1 MTDRDRSIE
10 RLLRQDLSAGSVW
23 PSGDCPDAEILA
35 ALADDTLPPATRREI
50 EGHLA
55 SCHRCQALTAAMV
68 RADVPADATPSAAA
82 DVATWRRRALNWLVP
97 AAAAA
102 TAVALWLLV
111 PGQQAPTTVEPAS
124 DQELAGT
131 QAPALPTPS
140 TEAITSEPLRIP
152 DDVAAVGAASMARTR
167 EENAGV
173 PAAASAPATAAAAPP
188 PPAAP
193 APTATVA
200 DPAFKAE
207 VPIVGGE
214 IVTSEAAAGR
224 DQAATSE
231 QRRDAPNE
239 TVAIQER
246 VAGLQALRSS
256 TPDVVSPDPRI
267 RWRVGPGSVVQHSA
281 DSGATWATQQTGAS
295 AALTAGSAPSADVLW
310 IVGRQGVV
318 MRTTD
323 RGRQWQRVP
332 FPQTADLAA
341 IAATSARNATVVTTD
356 GRRFATDDGGVT
368 WSPAR

>member
-1 MTDRDRSIE
+1 
-10 RLLRQDLSAGSVW
+10 
-23 PSGDCPDAEILA
+23 
-35 ALADDTLPPATRREI
+35 
-50 EGHLA
+50 
-55 SCHRCQALTAAMV
+55 
-68 RADVPADATPSAAA
+68 
-82 DVATWRRRALNWLVP
+82 
-97 AAAAA
+97 
-102 TAVALWLLV
+102 
-111 PGQQAPTTVEPAS
+111 
-124 DQELAGT
+124 
-131 QAPALPTPS
+131 
-140 TEAITSEPLRIP
+140 
-152 DDVAAVGAASMARTR
+152 MARTR

-173 PAAASAPATAAAAPP
+173 PAAASAPATAAPP

-193 APTATVA
+193 APTATLGE
-200 DPAFKAE
+200 PAFKAE
-207 VPIVGGE
+207 APSVGGL
-214 IVTSEAAAGR
+214 IITGEAPAGR

-231 QRRDAPNE
+231 QRRDAPGE

-246 VAGLQALRSS
+246 VGGLQALRSS

-295 AALTAGSAPSADVLW
+295 AALTAGSAPAADVLW

-368 WSPAR
+368 WIPAR